1 MILIT
6 NYLSNHDDTW
16 AVFDHCEETL
26 AVPFH
31 INISLRREGFPFV
44 SSPKH
49 GHWHS
54 KEQRGAAPSKALP
67 RILRN
72 GTHHLVVG
80 REVDKMFSKSSHP
93 LFLIIIRIVYVAKPR
108 SFKHSKPFSFC
119 IALICELAD
128 IKADKWAETGVLSRI
143 SCVLS
148 RQPSMQQ
155 FTPPS
160 NVDADRSFSTCHQHS
175 QPAVFPHVRW
185 LFCVKDSKL

>member
-1 MILIT
+1 MKPELILTIVRR
-6 NYLSNHDDTW
+6 HW
-16 AVFDHCEETL
+16 RCWF
-26 AVPFH
+26 
-31 INISLRREGFPFV
+31 ISIFPWEGFPFV

-80 REVDKMFSKSSHP
+80 REVDKMLSKSTNP
-93 LFLIIIRIVYVAKPR
+93 LFLIIIRIKYVAKPR

-119 IALICELAD
+119 IALICEWAD
-128 IKADKWAETGVLSRI
+128 IKADKWAETCVLSRI
-143 SCVLS
+143 SRVLS

-160 NVDADRSFSTCHQHS
+160 NVDVDRSFSTCHQHS
-175 QPAVFPHVRW
+175 KPAVFSSRP
-185 LFCVKDSKL
+185 LTFCQGL

>member
-26 AVPFH
+26 TVLVHF
-31 INISLRREGFPFV
+31 NISLREGIPFV

-72 GTHHLVVG
+72 GTHHLIVG
-80 REVDKMFSKSSHP
+80 REVDKKKFQLSFPHYHP
-93 LFLIIIRIVYVAKPR
+93 HHLCGETPVFQTFQAVLFLYRLDLLVGRHKSWQVGWDLR
-108 SFKHSKPFSFC
+108 S
-119 IALICELAD
+119 EQD
-128 IKADKWAETGVLSRI
+128 I
-143 SCVLS
+143 SCLS

-155 FTPPS
+155 CTPPS
-160 NVDADRSFSTCHQHS
+160 NVDVGRSFPTCHQHS
-175 QPAVFPHVRW
+175 KPAAFFSRP
-185 LFCVKDSKL
+185 LTFLCQGL

>member
-1 MILIT
+1 MILIA

-26 AVPFH
+26 TVLVHF
-31 INISLRREGFPFV
+31 NISLRREGIPFV

-93 LFLIIIRIVYVAKPR
+93 LFLIIIRLVYVAKPR
-108 SFKHSKPFSFC
+108 SFKHSKLFSFC
-119 IALICELAD
+119 IALICEWAD
-128 IKADKWAETGVLSRI
+128 IKADKWAETCVLSRI
-143 SCVLS
+143 SRACRGNRRCNNLHLPPMLMLIV
-148 RQPSMQQ
+148 PSLRAINIPNLL
-155 FTPPS
+155 FFLTS
-160 NVDADRSFSTCHQHS
+160 ADF
-175 QPAVFPHVRW
+175 F
-185 LFCVKDSKL
+185 VKDSKL